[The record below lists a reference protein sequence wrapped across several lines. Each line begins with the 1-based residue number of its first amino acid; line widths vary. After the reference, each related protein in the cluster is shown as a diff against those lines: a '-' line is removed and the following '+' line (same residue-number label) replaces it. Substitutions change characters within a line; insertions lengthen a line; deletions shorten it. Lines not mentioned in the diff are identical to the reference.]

1 MFEMLLASD
10 VGSLSWKRSAV
21 LAIALHG
28 AAVAVVTG
36 GTDAPY
42 ERPLPRDTIR
52 VDLRLAQAFRPRPW
66 LQEPHQSPEL
76 PTPPAVVIPAMR
88 FDGPVLDLRVATVAP
103 PGPSSAHRFTSPGS
117 LGLPPGRELRLVDSI
132 LSVTDVDRSPE
143 LAGEVRPRYPEV
155 LQGSGLNGL
164 VELEYVISSNGRVDR
179 ATMQVRT
186 SPHRAFS
193 RAAIDALAD
202 ARFRPALRHGV
213 PVPVRVRQS
222 IRFLSR

>member
-88 FDGPVLDLRVATVAP
+88 FDRPV
-103 PGPSSAHRFTSPGS
+103 PSWICGWR
-117 LGLPPGRELRLVDSI
+117 LWLPPARPAPIGSPLQALWASLPVESYAWWTPSFPSRMSTALRSL
-132 LSVTDVDRSPE
+132 L
-143 LAGEVRPRYPEV
+143 
-155 LQGSGLNGL
+155 
-164 VELEYVISSNGRVDR
+164 
-179 ATMQVRT
+179 
-186 SPHRAFS
+186 
-193 RAAIDALAD
+193 
-202 ARFRPALRHGV
+202 ARFDPG
-213 PVPVRVRQS
+213 
-222 IRFLSR
+222 IRRCFRGAG